1 MNIYRLIADLS
12 HLASICILIHRI
24 FSMRSCRG
32 LSLKTQSLYTVVY
45 ITRYLDLFTRWVSAY
60 NTFLKLFFILSSCYT
75 IYLIV
80 VKFRPM
86 DEEESTDTFRV
97 EYAIIPC
104 AVLASFINYRFSPT
118 EILWSFS
125 IFLEAV
131 AILPQLHMLRR
142 TGQAE
147 ALTRYY
153 IVAFGSY
160 RAFYIPNW
168 IHRYITEGTVD
179 PIAIT
184 CGAVQT
190 CINFYFIYEYFKKY
204 PSEVDI
210 ESPPDAPASPSAD
223 SKIVNPH
230 LQKKPLLP
238 VDNLLPNPY
247 AIMPIISESSPPPA
261 GSHQAYPAS
270 AEGIPAVTANVAP

>member
-1 MNIYRLIADLS
+1 M
-12 HLASICILIHRI
+12 
-24 FSMRSCRG
+24 
-32 LSLKTQSLYTVVY
+32 
-45 ITRYLDLFTRWVSAY
+45 TRYLDLLTRWVSVY
-60 NTFLKLFFILSSCYT
+60 NTLMKLFFILSSWYT

-80 VKFRPM
+80 IKFRPM

-97 EYAIIPC
+97 EYVLIPC
-104 AVLASFINYRFSPT
+104 AVLASFINYQFTAT

-153 IVAFGSY
+153 IVAFCSY

-168 IHRYITEGTVD
+168 IYRYITEGVGD
-179 PIAIT
+179 PITTT
-184 CGAVQT
+184 CGVVQT
-190 CINFYFIYEYFKKY
+190 CINFYFVYEYFRKY

-210 ESPPDAPASPSAD
+210 ESPPDAPVSPLAD
-223 SKIVNPH
+223 SKILNPP
-230 LQKKPLLP
+230 LQNQRLLP
-238 VDNLLPNPY
+238 VNNLLPNPY
-247 AIMPIISESSPPPA
+247 GVTLIINEPQLPPA
-261 GSHQAYPAS
+261 GSHQAHPAS
-270 AEGIPAVTANVAP
+270 ADEIPAATSNAAP

>member
-1 MNIYRLIADLS
+1 MNIFRLIADFS

-32 LSLKTQSLYTVVY
+32 LSLKTQSLYAIVY
-45 ITRYLDLFTRWVSAY
+45 MTRYLDLLTRWVSVY
-60 NTFLKLFFILSSCYT
+60 NTSMKLFFILSSWYT

-97 EYAIIPC
+97 EYVLIPC
-104 AVLASFINYRFSPT
+104 AILASVINYQFT
-118 EILWSFS
+118 AMEILWSFS

-131 AILPQLHMLRR
+131 AILPQLHMLKR

-160 RAFYIPNW
+160 RAFYILNW
-168 IHRYITEGTVD
+168 IYRYFTEGNAD
-179 PIAIT
+179 LIANT
-184 CGAVQT
+184 GGVVQT
-190 CINFYFIYEYFKKY
+190 CINFYFIYKYFRKY

-210 ESPPDAPASPSAD
+210 ESPPEAPISPPAD
-223 SKIVNPH
+223 SKTLNPH
-230 LQKKPLLP
+230 LDEKPLLP
-238 VDNLLPNPY
+238 VDNPY
-247 AIMPIISESSPPPA
+247 GVTPIINESPLPPA
-261 GSHQAYPAS
+261 GSPQAHPAS
-270 AEGIPAVTANVAP
+270 ADEIPAATSNATP